1 MLWLKTLFRAIAH
14 PLFTGMLLVKY
25 ALYKENFFFFFFTK
39 ICQDTIKPILTA
51 HHLPKSL
58 YGSVPVKS
66 VSLLIKTSSLKF
78 CTLKY
83 FKQCHLFFEVKKVK
97 KRCANAW
104 QKLMYRFFF
113 KRMYTT
119 QILLRLGD
127 KYMNMYFECFKIV
140 LRFILSKQQWI

>member
-25 ALYKENFFFFFFTK
+25 ALYKEFFFFFFTK

-58 YGSVPVKS
+58 YGSVPVNS

-83 FKQCHLFFEVKKVK
+83 FKQCHLFFEVKKAK

-104 QKLMYRFFF
+104 QKLMYSFFL